1 MLVRT
6 RLAATDDDGN
16 GAGGTGAVEGDTNGA
31 RLAPDTSRT
40 DAPPPAA
47 ARTTTGDDAGAAEE
61 ALDAAALFGPA
72 ACF

>member
-6 RLAATDDDGN
+6 RLAATDDDGK
-16 GAGGTGAVEGDTNGA
+16 GAPGTGTMEGDTNGA
-31 RLAPDTSRT
+31 RLAADTSRT
-40 DAPPPAA
+40 DAPPAAA
-47 ARTTTGDDAGAAEE
+47 ARATTGAGAGAAEE